1 MKERRPPL
9 ASGMVELIAA
19 TLDEELGKPKKGDKG
34 GHQDLARR
42 LAIEVLDHLED
53 KGLLLPPR
61 RPPFGPFG
69 PFGPGG
75 PWGPGGPGG
84 PGRRGGP
91 PRPPQDDEDGAPPP
105 PPARHK
111 KA

>member
-42 LAIEVLDHLED
+42 LAIEVLDHLEG

-69 PFGPGG
+69 PFGPG

-91 PRPPQDDEDGAPPP
+91 PPPDDEDGAPPP
-105 PPARHK
+105 PPPPPPRHK

>member
-19 TLDEELGKPKKGDKG
+19 TLDEELGKPKKGDKS

-42 LAIEVLDHLED
+42 LVIEVLDHLED
-53 KGLLLPPR
+53 KGVLLPPR
-61 RPPFGPFG
+61 RPPF
-69 PFGPGG
+69 G

-84 PGRRGGP
+84 PGRGGP
-91 PRPPQDDEDGAPPP
+91 PWPPQDDDGPPAPPSP
-105 PPARHK
+105 PPRHK